1 MQWLL
6 FLLLLMQ
13 SSMQG
18 PDDMATNETP
28 PIAGWYQVIE
38 TDQPATWS
46 KQQLFQIYPQSPAAG
61 NNMFILGG
69 FTNQGASVQAS
80 FANQHLQF
88 PRQSVKVIP
97 KGGDGKQEWT
107 IDMEAD
113 GTFSGVTLEL
123 NYRLYRSDAGIETGK
138 IKATKT
144 PYE

>member
-13 SSMQG
+13 SSMHE

-28 PIAGWYQVIE
+28 AIAGWYEVIE

-46 KQQLFQIYPQSPAAG
+46 KQQLFQLYPSSPAAG
-61 NNMFILGG
+61 NKTFILGG

-80 FANQHLQF
+80 LTGQRLQF

-107 IDMEAD
+107 IDMEAE
-113 GTFSGVTLEL
+113 GTFTGTTLEL
-123 NYRLYRSDAGIETGK
+123 NYRIYRPDDGKETGK
-138 IKATKT
+138 IKAIKT
-144 PYE
+144 PRE